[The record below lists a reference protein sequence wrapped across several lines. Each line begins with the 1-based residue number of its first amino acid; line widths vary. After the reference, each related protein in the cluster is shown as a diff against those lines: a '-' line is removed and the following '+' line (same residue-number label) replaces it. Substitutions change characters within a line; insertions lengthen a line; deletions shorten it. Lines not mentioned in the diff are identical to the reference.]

1 MPLRTLALLT
11 ALLFAVLAPGFARAS
26 ETDHASVQTVDG
38 YTVALTLTP
47 DQVETGP
54 NAVVISIRAADGA
67 PVSDAAVTVAVV
79 AYSADDEHG
88 ASHSDTTVPQQE
100 ATLAESHGDDH
111 AAAPTHDAE
120 PGANPGNDH
129 AADGHGHAAIPT
141 MLERGA
147 EAGTYVGTLHFEQA
161 GEATVTVAF
170 TIAGHERAALFVVPV
185 VQARP
190 RALVLGGFALVNG
203 LAILAAAVLK
213 RRMPQR
219 GRAKS
224 AAAKPPVIPLTTV
237 PAGTDEERPA

>member
-1 MPLRTLALLT
+1 MPLRTLAFLT

-26 ETDHASVQTVDG
+26 ETDHASTQTVDG

-47 DQVETGP
+47 DRVETGS
-54 NAVVISIRAADGA
+54 NEVVIAIRAADGA

-79 AYSADDEHG
+79 AYSADDGHG
-88 ASHSDTTVPQQE
+88 TSHSDTTAPQQE
-100 ATLAESHGDDH
+100 GTLAESHGD
-111 AAAPTHDAE
+111 
-120 PGANPGNDH
+120 DH

-147 EAGTYVGTLHFEQA
+147 EAGAYVGTLHFEQA

-170 TIAGHERAALFVVPV
+170 TIAGHERAALFTVPV

-190 RALVLGGFALVNG
+190 RALVLGGFALING
-203 LAILAAAVLK
+203 LAIVAAAVLK
-213 RRMPQR
+213 RRMPQK